1 MFRMREWL
9 LAVFA
14 SVLVL
19 GLTPV
24 LGAEEKAARGDQ
36 QGENLQGQVQ
46 SISAEQHQLVVKDQ
60 QGREHTFQIGREAK
74 VRLNGK
80 DGQLADLKQG
90 DRVTLNV
97 VRVARD
103 IRSAQRGQALHA
115 IRGQIKRVDDGQR
128 QLVLKDQ
135 DGKERMVQIARDAH
149 IRGENQDRQLAD
161 LKEGE
166 EVLVI
171 AEQDGENWTACAVR
185 AQQRGQAPH
194 VAQGQVQN
202 VSADQNR
209 LVLKDQQGKERT
221 FQITRD
227 ARVHLA
233 GKEAKIGD
241 LKEGDQ
247 VGLIF
252 RVVVREVRS
261 DR

>member
-1 MFRMREWL
+1 MNRMREWL

-14 SVLVL
+14 LVLML
-19 GLTPV
+19 GLTPL

-36 QGENLQGQVQ
+36 PGENIQGQVQ
-46 SISAEQHQLVVKDQ
+46 NVSAEHHQLTMKDQ

-80 DGQLADLKQG
+80 DAQLADLMQG
-90 DRVTLNV
+90 DQVTLNV

-115 IRGQIKRVDDGQR
+115 IRGQIKRVDADQR

-135 DGKERMVQIARDAH
+135 DGKERMVHIARDAQ
-149 IRGENQDRQLAD
+149 IRGDNKDRQLAD

-166 EVLVI
+166 DVVVI
-171 AEQDGENWTACAVR
+171 AEQEGDNLTAHAVR
-185 AQQRGQAPH
+185 AQPRGQAPH

-202 VSADQNR
+202 VAADQQR
-209 LVLKDQQGKERT
+209 LVLKDQQGRERA

-233 GKEAKIGD
+233 GREGKLGD

-247 VGLIF
+247 VSLIF
-252 RVVVREVRS
+252 RMVVREVRS